1 MTADD
6 IFKKGA
12 LILENKRKDQLNQKQ
27 RGWEL
32 KHFVDEF
39 QNETKPSYLIHT
51 SNVVLSNSETTNA
64 KLLDKLLMTD
74 KNEVQLFLKEYGS
87 SPVKGGSSSGYTNYT
102 VKILQGDTII
112 LMDGYLIDD
121 RIFISDDNYLSS

>member
-1 MTADD
+1 
-6 IFKKGA
+6 
-12 LILENKRKDQLNQKQ
+12 
-27 RGWEL
+27 L

-121 RIFISDDNYLSS
+121 RIFI